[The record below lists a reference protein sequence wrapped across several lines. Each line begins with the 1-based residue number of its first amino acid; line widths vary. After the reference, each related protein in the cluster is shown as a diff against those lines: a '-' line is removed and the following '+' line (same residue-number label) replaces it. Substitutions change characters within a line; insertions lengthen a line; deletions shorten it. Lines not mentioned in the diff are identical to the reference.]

1 MQMNRLTVVGR
12 LVRDT
17 EMKQVGDGQFVLNNT
32 LAIARPFKTES
43 GQDTDFLN
51 FVAWGKRAELIEMYC
66 SKGELVGLDGRIQ
79 SRTYENDKQQTV
91 YITEMLVE
99 NVYFLQPRRKK
110 SQRQSNESTPKPSPQ
125 NTSSDNQGTDQEEVS
140 KDAISLKEIITAN
153 S

>member
-1 MQMNRLTVVGR
+1 MNRLTVVGR

-17 EMKQVGDGQFVLNNT
+17 EMKQVGDSQFVLNNT

-110 SQRQSNESTPKPSPQ
+110 SQRQSNESTQKPSPQ
-125 NTSSDNQGTDQEEVS
+125 NTNSDNQGTDQEEVS

>member
-110 SQRQSNESTPKPSPQ
+110 SQRQSNESTQKPSPQ
-125 NTSSDNQGTDQEEVS
+125 NTNSDNQGTDQEEVS

>member
-17 EMKQVGDGQFVLNNT
+17 EMKQVGDSQFVLNNT

-110 SQRQSNESTPKPSPQ
+110 SQRQSNESTQKPSPQ